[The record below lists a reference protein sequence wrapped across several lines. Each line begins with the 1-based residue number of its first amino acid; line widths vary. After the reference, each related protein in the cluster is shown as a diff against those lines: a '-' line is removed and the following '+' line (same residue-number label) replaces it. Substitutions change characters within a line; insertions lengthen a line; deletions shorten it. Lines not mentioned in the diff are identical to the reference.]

1 MSGYIEETVKA
12 SWGLGVTR
20 IKCPVCQ
27 DVISQSEWS
36 RYVSKEI
43 VEKYNQFNQ
52 PYRPFSRYCLDC
64 ESQLIPC
71 QSPKEQGISR
81 ERRLENIQTS
91 LEYLIKKTRHK
102 EWKQQLEQI
111 YQSFQSTRQQKGT
124 TFRIGRIQ
132 DLYQTMI
139 PTLSKLTTTLAK
151 DDEDGTFY
159 QHASFISKQLVAMEI
174 IPEAWK
180 QTQFWHVA
188 HFPIEICKCG
198 SKICFQCGE
207 KSHQGL
213 SCIAHLKYILQQQ
226 KQKDMDNDQMASIQ
240 WKLNNTR
247 PCPNCSVLINR
258 DEGCNRVDCL
268 LCGHRFC
275 WLCLSSWSQQLCGF
289 YQCGQKQQAQ
299 EKEKEQEHESKNNHL
314 QTGKA
319 ELGVPNMSLIESK
332 RRQ

>member
-1 MSGYIEETVKA
+1 MCNNAGILYINISSFMYIYKF
-12 SWGLGVTR
+12 
-20 IKCPVCQ
+20 IVCQ
-27 DVISQSEWS
+27 DIISQSEWS
-36 RYVSKEI
+36 KYVSKEI

-64 ESQLIPC
+64 EAQLIPC

-91 LEYLIKKTRHK
+91 LECLIKKCHNNK
-102 EWKQQLEQI
+102 EWQQSLESLLK
-111 YQSFQSTRQQKGT
+111 SFLLIRHQKGT
-124 TFRIGRIQ
+124 TFRIGRVQ

-139 PTLSKLTTTLAK
+139 PILSKLTTTLSK
-151 DDEDGTFY
+151 EDEN
-159 QHASFISKQLVAMEI
+159 ASFIYDQAAFISKQLVAMEI

-180 QTQFWHVA
+180 QTQFWHITY
-188 HFPIEICKCG
+188 FPIETCKCG

-207 KSHQGL
+207 KAHLGL
-213 SCIAHLKYILQQQ
+213 SCISYLKSMLQQ
-226 KQKDMDNDQMASIQ
+226 KNMDKDQLASIQ

-289 YQCGQKQQAQ
+289 YQCGQKQQQ
-299 EKEKEQEHESKNNHL
+299 QKDEDDEQGSENKNS
-314 QTGKA
+314 QMQKA

-332 RRQ
+332 RRH